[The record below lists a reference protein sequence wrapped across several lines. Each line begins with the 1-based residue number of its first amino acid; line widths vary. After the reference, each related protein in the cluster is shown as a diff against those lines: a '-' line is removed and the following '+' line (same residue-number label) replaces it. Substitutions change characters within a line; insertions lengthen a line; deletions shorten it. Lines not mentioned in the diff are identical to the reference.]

1 VSDGFTMIPHAVL
14 EALALDGSLT
24 RAERRVLLV
33 IYRQS
38 WGWNRADT
46 ADACGLA
53 GLTRATG
60 LDRRSARR
68 AVESLVARGMVAR
81 AKQADPVA
89 CKPAAYAPEPDPR
102 GWLDPGGSHAPGGDA
117 APGATRPPP
126 PGGATPPPPG
136 GATPPHKRKGEKG
149 RERTPP
155 APHGASAGLQVGS
168 WTGSPAGELWARF
181 AGRDSRGVLRRP
193 SAMQEQVA
201 CLILANNDPAD
212 IERAAQAV
220 ARRGWGWSAFVRCFP
235 GDDCEFDESQLPQD
249 KRRGK
254 EDRGAEQLRRVLGDD
269 VDVDY
274 DVFAEVYGDG

>member
-1 VSDGFTMIPHAVL
+1 VSQRFTMVPHHVL
-14 EALALDGSLT
+14 ERVAAMDLSGADL
-24 RAERRVLLV
+24 RVLCVVL
-33 IYRQS
+33 RQS
-38 WGWNRADT
+38 CGWGRDSTDRYCGT
-46 ADACGLA
+46 ASLMQ
-53 GLTRATG
+53 ATG
-60 LDRRSARR
+60 LARKTVRRSVRR
-68 AVESLVARGMVAR
+68 LVDCGVLRVTRPASVSG
-81 AKQADPVA
+81 DPA
-89 CKPAAYAPEPDPR
+89 SYGLASDLWTDLTPGDRSDLGTDLTPGDRSDPR
-102 GWLDPGGSHAPGGDA
+102 PGDRSDPTLGTDL
-117 APGATRPPP
+117 T
-126 PGGATPPPPG
+126 
-136 GATPPHKRKGEKG
+136 PHKETGEETE
-149 RERTPP
+149 RERPPP

-181 AGRDSRGVLRRP
+181 AGRDSRGALRRP
-193 SAMQEQVA
+193 SALQEQVA